1 MSPFQLDLLLSA
13 LRQGSQ
19 NGVHKPGSGPLPGSL
34 DQIHALRNGCPIR
47 DPVQIAHLIATHAQS
62 DSNLSIQS
70 SDRPPSHIRQ
80 HCVDCALPSQAPQ
93 GDLLSKR
100 SVAFRHRGKQG
111 VGVDRIGR
119 KGILRLYA
127 EESLE
132 GAAARR

>member
-1 MSPFQLDLLLSA
+1 M
-13 LRQGSQ
+13 LR
-19 NGVHKPGSGPLPGSL
+19 
-34 DQIHALRNGCPIR
+34 
-47 DPVQIAHLIATHAQS
+47 
-62 DSNLSIQS
+62 
-70 SDRPPSHIRQ
+70 
-80 HCVDCALPSQAPQ
+80 DCSLPSQAPQ

>member
-1 MSPFQLDLLLSA
+1 MSPFQLDLFLSA

-19 NGVHKPGSGPLPGSL
+19 NGVHKPGSGPLPGRL
-34 DQIHALRNGCPIR
+34 DQLHTLRNGCPIR
-47 DPVQIAHLIATHAQS
+47 YPVQIAHLIATHAQS
-62 DSNLSIQS
+62 DSNLSVQP

-80 HCVDCALPSQAPQ
+80 HCVDCSLPSQAPQ

-100 SVAFRHRGKQG
+100 PVALRHRSKQG

-119 KGILRLYA
+119 KGILRLDA
-127 EESLE
+127 EEGLE